1 MEWDLQCNSAVSIA
15 YLKLMYI
22 DPIICPAYVCSLN
35 FKEAMVSGS
44 RSSKWAVM
52 WNTLSTIRGTLNY
65 TCFTIYT
72 SESSLVC

>member
-1 MEWDLQCNSAVSIA
+1 MEWDLLCNSAVSIA

-22 DPIICPAYVCSLN
+22 DPIIVFSLN

-44 RSSKWAVM
+44 RYSKWAVM

-65 TCFTIYT
+65 TCFTMYT